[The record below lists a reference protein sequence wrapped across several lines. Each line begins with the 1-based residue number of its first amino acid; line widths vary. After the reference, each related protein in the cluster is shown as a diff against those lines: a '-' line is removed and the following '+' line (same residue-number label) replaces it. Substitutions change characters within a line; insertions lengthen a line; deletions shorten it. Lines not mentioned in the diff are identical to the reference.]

1 VLNLSFFIAAFSSI
15 FWLIYA
21 VRLTG
26 LQTLLANADNLVGL
40 LYAVLITLIPVL
52 VIWTI
57 FALSRSFY
65 VTQKSNRLFYNIL
78 DQLRKNSEMTDTLA
92 QSLLTIRQESQNTL
106 LWEEFNTLI
115 ADTNEILSDIIKR
128 SNSVSSAQ
136 LEHLWERTSGGERW
150 LLAKTFIEISDFQ
163 SGFTEHLRQ
172 KATKDKLLRGCILE
186 FGAHYKNLHALLA
199 AFDKQQIFYKMIE
212 YGALGKVHHILATI
226 AQDLSMERAAA
237 PVRPEPAPMPKAE
250 TFSQVSPISEE
261 QITFPSF
268 LTNDEPS
275 EPHLQP
281 AISTAGPRETTSD
294 IDSGLRA
301 IRDEILAP
309 DPTPLRAVKEEINI
323 PRFNN
328 TQNALRSIREEPSFS
343 TPQPSK
349 TKNVI
354 SLEELEKEIN
364 ASPENNY
371 DEYAYPFGAWLNDK
385 KDN

>member
-1 VLNLSFFIAAFSSI
+1 
-15 FWLIYA
+15 
-21 VRLTG
+21 
-26 LQTLLANADNLVGL
+26 
-40 LYAVLITLIPVL
+40 
-52 VIWTI
+52 
-57 FALSRSFY
+57 
-65 VTQKSNRLFYNIL
+65 
-78 DQLRKNSEMTDTLA
+78 
-92 QSLLTIRQESQNTL
+92 
-106 LWEEFNTLI
+106 
-115 ADTNEILSDIIKR
+115 
-128 SNSVSSAQ
+128 
-136 LEHLWERTSGGERW
+136 
-150 LLAKTFIEISDFQ
+150 
-163 SGFTEHLRQ
+163 
-172 KATKDKLLRGCILE
+172 
-186 FGAHYKNLHALLA
+186 
-199 AFDKQQIFYKMIE
+199 MIE

-237 PVRPEPAPMPKAE
+237 PVRPEPAPIPKAE

-281 AISTAGPRETTSD
+281 AISTSGPRETASD

-309 DPTPLRAVKEEINI
+309 EPTPLRAVKEEINI